1 MNTQGYGLLNTLRR
15 SLMGLSYMGLKFSK
29 EIAKMSLEL
38 LGLLL
43 ELLLLLLL
51 LLLFPLHVFIVEF

>member
-1 MNTQGYGLLNTLRR
+1 
-15 SLMGLSYMGLKFSK
+15 MGPSYMGPNFFK

-43 ELLLLLLL
+43 ELLLLLL
-51 LLLFPLHVFIVEF
+51 HVFNHVLLWGREAPP

>member
-1 MNTQGYGLLNTLRR
+1 MI
-15 SLMGLSYMGLKFSK
+15 MGLNFFK

-51 LLLFPLHVFIVEF
+51 HVFNQVTPNVD

>member
-1 MNTQGYGLLNTLRR
+1 
-15 SLMGLSYMGLKFSK
+15 MGLSHMGLNFFK

-43 ELLLLLLL
+43 ELLLVLLLL
-51 LLLFPLHVFIVEF
+51 LLHVFMTEF

>member
-1 MNTQGYGLLNTLRR
+1 
-15 SLMGLSYMGLKFSK
+15 MGLSYMGLNFFK

-43 ELLLLLLL
+43 DLLPLL
-51 LLLFPLHVFIVEF
+51 LHVFNHVLLRGREAPP

>member
-1 MNTQGYGLLNTLRR
+1 
-15 SLMGLSYMGLKFSK
+15 MGPSYMGPNFSK

-38 LGLLL
+38 LGMLL

-51 LLLFPLHVFIVEF
+51 LLLHVFNHVFLWGREAPP

>member
-1 MNTQGYGLLNTLRR
+1 MGGSGVDSHRTWLGK
-15 SLMGLSYMGLKFSK
+15 SEMGLSYMGLQCFK

-43 ELLLLLLL
+43 VVAAAAAAA
-51 LLLFPLHVFIVEF
+51 PAAAASAACT